1 MIIRAWKAQ
10 ALSQNV
16 DAYAR
21 HFREAVLPEL
31 EEIPGHTGAYLLR
44 RDAGTHVEL
53 VVLTLWES
61 MDAVK
66 RFSGTPP
73 ERAVVEPAA
82 EAVLERFDETV
93 QHFEIV
99 HSTVLQPE
107 SGGLDAHTA

>member
-1 MIIRAWKAQ
+1 MIVRAWKAQ

-16 DAYAR
+16 EAYAR

-31 EEIPGHTGAYLLR
+31 EEISGHTGAYLLR

-66 RFSGTPP
+66 RFAGTPP

-82 EAVLERFDETV
+82 QAVLEKFDETV

-99 HSTVLQPE
+99 HSTVLQT
-107 SGGLDAHTA
+107 SKASVA

>member
-1 MIIRAWKAQ
+1 MIVRAWKAE

-16 DAYAR
+16 EAYAR

-31 EEIPGHTGAYLLR
+31 EEISGHTGAYLLR
-44 RDAGTHVEL
+44 RDTGTQVEL

-66 RFSGTPP
+66 RFAGVPP

-82 EAVLERFDETV
+82 QAVLERFDETV
-93 QHFEIV
+93 KHFEIV
-99 HSTVLQPE
+99 HSTVLRPE
-107 SGGLDAHTA
+107 LGGPDGHTA

>member
-1 MIIRAWKAQ
+1 MIVRAWKAQ

-16 DAYAR
+16 EAYAR

-31 EEIPGHTGAYLLR
+31 EEISGYTGAYLLR

-61 MDAVK
+61 MDAVN
-66 RFSGTPP
+66 RFAGTPP
-73 ERAVVEPAA
+73 ERAVVEPAVQ
-82 EAVLERFDETV
+82 AVLERFDEAV

-99 HSTVLQPE
+99 HSTVL
-107 SGGLDAHTA
+107 HTSKASVA

>member
-1 MIIRAWKAQ
+1 MIVRAWKAQ

-16 DAYAR
+16 EAYAR
-21 HFREAVLPEL
+21 HFSEAVLPEL
-31 EEIPGHTGAYLLR
+31 EVVSGHTGAYLLR
-44 RDAGTHVEL
+44 RDTGTHVEL

-66 RFSGTPP
+66 GFAGTPP

-82 EAVLERFDETV
+82 QAVLEKFDDTV

-99 HSTVLQPE
+99 HSTMLQT
-107 SGGLDAHTA
+107 SKTSVA